1 MSEFDNKTA
10 FVTGGGSGIGRAT
23 SVALSVCGINVAVA
37 DINEKTGIET
47 IDHIKS
53 LGNQAS
59 FYKLDLNNN
68 KEIKNV
74 INQVYSEKTRI
85 Y

>member
-47 IDHIKS
+47 INHIKS